1 MKPGHQGTVVPLWCN
16 VTHRPHRNWDWLQVW
31 TNRKQSWVGE
41 LWQFFVV
48 CKSEDEL
55 FYRQLMFMNPMI
67 ILWIHSHSLAFHII
81 CVFRRSPRAWEST
94 HESRQV
100 MITVYFLQPLCLSDQ
115 ILLPDKQTEINQKL
129 KSLVTFKL
137 MFNLWIKHIQHVSPT
152 KIKLTSM
159 QEQLDWRLLKK
170 TFSAV
175 HVLAAP
181 SSVGFI
187 WVYVLFL
194 QGRDSQK

>member
-1 MKPGHQGTVVPLWCN
+1 MKPGHQGAVVPLWCN
-16 VTHRPHRNWDWLQVW
+16 VTHRPHRNWDRLQVW

-67 ILWIHSHSLAFHII
+67 IPWIHSHSLAFDII
-81 CVFRRSPRAWEST
+81 CVFRRSQQAWEST

-115 ILLPDKQTEINQKL
+115 IVLPDKQTEINQKL
-129 KSLVTFKL
+129 KFLVTFKL
-137 MFNLWIKHIQHVSPT
+137 MFNLWKKAHTACFPHKNQINKYAGAARLKITEKNIQRCT
-152 KIKLTSM
+152 CTS
-159 QEQLDWRLLKK
+159 
-170 TFSAV
+170 
-175 HVLAAP
+175 
-181 SSVGFI
+181 SS
-187 WVYVLFL
+187 L
-194 QGRDSQK
+194 